1 MKKVFVRKDDYDLY
15 SIRIPV
21 RFVFGRKRRSF
32 VARELEKIH
41 PNYSVS
47 SSVEDMKLAVGR
59 KGLFADVAVME
70 RDRLS
75 SYKSASDGR
84 ARLFLEG
91 LPGRSVFDGGRR
103 RGGYLA
109 FAAISLC
116 AVFAVRFAVSA
127 LSSPAES
134 VETSSLVSGGAGR
147 DGAAST
153 ASAALLAPQELFA
166 AVLASVKA
174 KGGRVTNLSW
184 LGGKCSFAISGCN
197 SEDVAAANYCVVSY
211 SSGKP
216 QFNFVSQ
223 VNERKMAARAVVSA
237 VVDSSGG
244 IRASFE
250 KVDNVLPLLRNCV
263 LARGA
268 EVLSEKLMKDSSSIS
283 FVCEPERL
291 KETLL
296 SVSETARVSGW
307 CETGV
312 SVDCDGFFVSVSA
325 SFKNLAGKIAKFDN
339 PLSVLAEHSE
349 VFTPSA
355 SRAEPSAAASSMRA
369 SAAKNAKGSRGL
381 LVAER
386 SESSA
391 RVKIGEIKRGGR
403 SFVYYRSPEGKV
415 TSEVL
420 DAN

>member
-1 MKKVFVRKDDYDLY
+1 MKKVFVKKDDYDMY
-15 SIRIPV
+15 SIRLPM
-21 RFVFGRKRRSF
+21 RFLFGRKRRSF
-32 VARELEKIH
+32 VVRELEKVH

-47 SSVEDMKLAVGR
+47 SSVEDLKIGLGK
-59 KGLFADVAVME
+59 KGLFANVAVME

-91 LPGRSVFDGGRR
+91 LPGRSVFDSKNGARKFA
-103 RGGYLA
+103 A
-109 FAAISLC
+109 FAVLSLC
-116 AVFAVRFAVSA
+116 AIFGLKTA
-127 LSSPAES
+127 LSWSFDEPSPVSEGL
-134 VETSSLVSGGAGR
+134 SSQKQT
-147 DGAAST
+147 DST

-216 QFNFVSQ
+216 QFNLVTQ
-223 VNERKMAARAVVSA
+223 VNERKMAAKALVPA

-244 IRASFE
+244 IRASFK
-250 KVDNVLPLLRNCV
+250 KVDNLLPLLRKSV
-263 LARGA
+263 LDLGA
-268 EVLSEKLMKDSSSIS
+268 EMLSEKVMKDSSSIS
-283 FVCEPERL
+283 FVCEPDKL
-291 KETLL
+291 KKTLL
-296 SVSETARVSGW
+296 SVSETARESGW
-307 CETGV
+307 SETSV
-312 SVDCDGFFVSVSA
+312 SVDCDGFFVSVNVA
-325 SFKNLAGKIAKFDN
+325 FKNLGGEIAKFDN
-339 PLSVLAEHSE
+339 PLSVLGDYSE
-349 VFTPSA
+349 VFTSEVA
-355 SRAEPSAAASSMRA
+355 SKKTKETAPVLKV
-369 SAAKNAKGSRGL
+369 AKAKKAVVPAKGL
-381 LVAER
+381 LVADGGA
-386 SESSA
+386 SS